1 MPRTLQIP
9 IVIKVD
15 VEGVSASRSLASVS
29 GNETDTG
36 VEKKDESEVLPAFMG
51 LWCCSREAET
61 V

>member
-9 IVIKVD
+9 IVIEVV

-29 GNETDTG
+29 GNETDTEM
-36 VEKKDESEVLPAFMG
+36 EKGESEVLPAFRG
-51 LWCCSREAET
+51 LWCCSGEAEP

>member
-9 IVIKVD
+9 IVIEVD
-15 VEGVSASRSLASVS
+15 VGVSASRSLASVS
-29 GNETDTG
+29 GNETDPA

-61 V
+61 L